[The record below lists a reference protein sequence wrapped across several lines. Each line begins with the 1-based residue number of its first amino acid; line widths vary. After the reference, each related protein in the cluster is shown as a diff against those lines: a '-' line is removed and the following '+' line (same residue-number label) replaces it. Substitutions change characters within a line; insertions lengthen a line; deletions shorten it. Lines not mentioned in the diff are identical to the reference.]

1 MTVSHKYDVAMKKKK
16 QQKVKVMDLA
26 QKNDGRRR
34 YNGLLYPV
42 ANSPRQRGREGKY
55 CVRKATDLMHKKKG

>member
-1 MTVSHKYDVAMKKKK
+1 
-16 QQKVKVMDLA
+16 MDFA

-34 YNGLLYPV
+34 SNGLLYPA

-55 CVRKATDLMHKKKG
+55 SVRKGTELMHKKKGLKMTINNLGWK